1 MAENSRILSFKPLSH
16 CTRFGK
22 NGCMTL
28 QNPEHRASGAS
39 HPAAPRRAILR
50 ALCLAEATTLLLLLF
65 VAVPLKHLAGY
76 PIAVS
81 VMGPIHGF
89 VFLMFGWRVVQ
100 ALAAGDISGRTG
112 AKLIVAAFV
121 PFGGIYSWR
130 ALR

>member
-1 MAENSRILSFKPLSH
+1 MNLQDAEHKVSGPSRI
-16 CTRFGK
+16 T
-22 NGCMTL
+22 
-28 QNPEHRASGAS
+28 E
-39 HPAAPRRAILR
+39 PRLAILR
-50 ALCLAEATTLLLLLF
+50 GLCLAEATTLLALLL
-65 VAVPLKHLAGY
+65 VAVPMKHLAGY

-89 VFLMFGWRVVQ
+89 VFLVFGWRVVQ
-100 ALAAGDISGRTG
+100 AMAAGDISGRTG